1 MKGKLVQ
8 GTPEH
13 TELCCRMESL
23 HLRNSKLLYSEI
35 TFLTFVPNKGI
46 IYIILDSIF
55 DQERLS
61 LSSKAICFT
70 NTVENMIKTKAVY
83 ASQNVHTHGRNY
95 TRHTETKENALLYC
109 LMSQLTK
116 IISVQSLSHVRL
128 FATP

>member
-23 HLRNSKLLYSEI
+23 HLRNSKRLYWEI
-35 TFLTFVPNKGI
+35 TFLSFVPNKGI

-70 NTVENMIKTKAVY
+70 NTIENMIKTKAVY
-83 ASQNVHTHGRNY
+83 ASQDVHTHDRNY
-95 TRHTETKENALLYC
+95 MRHIETKDNALLC
-109 LMSQLTK
+109 CQMSQLTK
-116 IISVQSLSHVRL
+116 ISSVQSLSHIRL